1 MLIDVNVLLGVSHDI
16 YREAADIILKEFE
29 DETTIEGKARLL
41 MPQKLAHEFFAH
53 LARCRTKKSR
63 IRELK
68 LLAGICHAM
77 AYEKTLVLETQE
89 KEGEGEVSDEK

>member
-1 MLIDVNVLLGVSHDI
+1 MILIDANVLLGVSHDI

-63 IRELK
+63 IKALK
-68 LLAGICHAM
+68 LLAGICGAL
-77 AYEKTLVLETQE
+77 AYELAM
-89 KEGEGEVSDEK
+89 SDEEEKDTNNAD